1 MKLVVFVCLLF
12 ITNGFQPSQ
21 FTFSQAGYRFQPAN
35 NVELIFTFS
44 NTRTSATCAIHCY
57 QNILCRT
64 FDFDSSSHQCRLFEG
79 SVNTGT
85 LISTVITTLV
95 GWIEMDASMF
105 TLYNATSD
113 QCINNR
119 FLYSDP
125 ISGRCECPT
134 HTFYDGSMCL
144 NQRFAGDTCTSN
156 SWCRTDLNINCIA
169 SICVGPTTPSMPS
182 TTVTSYTSTT
192 VQILSSHTMISTT
205 ASTTSVT
212 SATTAVATCTTLINF
227 NDIPGASS
235 TSGIIPNGYKNLNWI
250 NAGYIN
256 VSTTPSNSGYRAG
269 VSTMPFVMYNP
280 TGGNLTITS
289 ANGTR
294 FSFDAVWLTS
304 AWRNPMN
311 IVVDTFSNGWITSG
325 GQVSLSTTYQTKFSC
340 GFCTNTDT
348 ITFYTDGSIGSNLT
362 QNGTQFII
370 GKLCI
375 SFGH

>member
-1 MKLVVFVCLLF
+1 MKLVVFVCLLR
-12 ITNGFQPSQ
+12 IIDGFQPSQ
-21 FTFSQAGYRFQPAN
+21 FTLSQAGYRFQPES
-35 NVELIFTFS
+35 NVQLIFTFS
-44 NTRTSATCAIHCY
+44 NIRTSVTCAIHCY

-79 SVNTGT
+79 SVDTGT

-105 TLYNATSD
+105 SLYNATSD

-119 FLYSDP
+119 FLYSDI
-125 ISGRCECPT
+125 ISGRCECPM

-144 NQRFAGDTCTSN
+144 NQRFDGNTCANN

-192 VQILSSHTMISTT
+192 VQISSPSSTMI
-205 ASTTSVT
+205 STTSVT
-212 SATTAVATCTTLINF
+212 SATTTVATCTTLINF
-227 NDIPGASS
+227 DDIPGASS
-235 TSGIIPNGYKNLNWI
+235 ISGIIPNGYKNLNWM

-256 VSTTPSNSGYRAG
+256 ISTTPSSSGYQ
-269 VSTMPFVMYNP
+269 VSASSMPFVMYNP
-280 TGGNLTITS
+280 TGGNVTITT

-294 FSFDAVWLTS
+294 FSFDSLRFTS
-304 AWRNPMN
+304 AWVNSLNVTMKTIRSGSVTS
-311 IVVDTFSNGWITSG
+311 IITFRA
-325 GQVSLSTTYQTKFSC
+325 LTTTEIADSC
-340 GFCTNTDT
+340 GFCTSIDT
-348 ITFYTDGSIGSNLT
+348 ITFEIVGGITGSDLT

-370 GKLCI
+370 DNLCI
-375 SFGH
+375 SFGN